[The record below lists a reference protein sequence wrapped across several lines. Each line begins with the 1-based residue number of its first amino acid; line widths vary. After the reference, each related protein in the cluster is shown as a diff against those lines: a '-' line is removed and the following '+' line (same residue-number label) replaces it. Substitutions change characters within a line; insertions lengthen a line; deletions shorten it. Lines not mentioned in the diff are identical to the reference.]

1 MTERPVKERSLAGL
15 PAVAPATRK
24 PRATDVPHR
33 LSSETGRISG
43 IMHQTATAGTV
54 DLRGRALRL
63 AGRHPATD
71 GAAIE
76 SDRELRRLL
85 SEMSVADI
93 VDVVDA
99 LKAQDGELRSIAL
112 YRGWIAQSEH
122 KHRQLYPA
130 WYNLGVQLVAA
141 GARPEAGAAFE
152 AALSYKPDLAP
163 AAINAGLCREE
174 TGDAESALDLWRNAL
189 QSDEDRTALLN
200 QRGRLLEKLKR
211 FDEAERALTA
221 SLLTDPGQPDA
232 VHHWIGVKTK
242 ACSWPVFAG
251 LPGLDRDAML
261 ATTGALSLLALT
273 DDPALQDASNAAW
286 IARKM
291 PPGDTPRLSPPSGY
305 AHRKLRIGYMSSDF
319 CLHPMAYLVADL
331 FEQHD
336 RDAVTVHGYC
346 STKDDGSDVRRRLV
360 AAFDHFTSILD
371 MTDEDAARAIR
382 ADEIDILVDL
392 NGLTLGTRL
401 PVLRWR
407 PAPVQVTYL
416 GYNGPIPLP
425 ELDYIVADRFVIPP
439 SVAARHRPAPLYLP
453 SCYQANDRHLPVA
466 MGETRA
472 AAGLPET
479 AFVFCC
485 FCNTYK
491 ITEEVF
497 DAWIAILQRTG
508 GTVLWLYADNETA
521 QRNMARR
528 FAAAGLDAD
537 RLVFA
542 ARNHPEV
549 YRARLALADLFL
561 DTFPYNA
568 GTTASD
574 ALRVGLPIVTIAGR
588 SFISRMAGSLLHAVG
603 LDEGVVGSLDAYV
616 DLAVD
621 LARDPVRYAGFR
633 AAVSGNAWARTL
645 GDTPTFTRGF
655 EEALRKV
662 AIRREAPAAASASA
676 SDGLPQTPS
685 WAWVPPPP
693 SGALNQIVSHRS
705 TPDR

>member
-1 MTERPVKERSLAGL
+1 M
-15 PAVAPATRK
+15 
-24 PRATDVPHR
+24 D
-33 LSSETGRISG
+33 
-43 IMHQTATAGTV
+43 QTAAICALDV
-54 DLRGRALRL
+54 RRRALGL
-63 AGRHPATD
+63 AGRHASTD
-71 GAAIE
+71 GSTIE
-76 SDRELRRLL
+76 LDLGLRRCLT
-85 SEMSVADI
+85 EMDVADI
-93 VDVVDA
+93 VDVVDT
-99 LKAQDGELRSIAL
+99 LKASDGELRSIAL
-112 YRGWIAQSEH
+112 YRCWIAVSEH
-122 KHRQLYPA
+122 KFNQLYAA
-130 WYNLGVQLVAA
+130 WFNLGAQLVAA
-141 GARPEAGAAFE
+141 DAKPQAGAAFE
-152 AALSYKPDLAP
+152 AALARRPDLAQ
-163 AAINAGLCREE
+163 AAVNAGLCREE
-174 TGDAESALDLWRNAL
+174 TADPEGALTMWRNAL

-211 FDEAERALTA
+211 YDEAELALTA

-251 LPGLDRDAML
+251 LPGLDRNAML
-261 ATTGALSLLALT
+261 AATGALSLLALT
-273 DDPALQDASNAAW
+273 DDSALQDASNAAW
-286 IARKM
+286 IARKI

-382 ADEIDILVDL
+382 ADEIDILIDL

-439 SVAARHRPAPLYLP
+439 SVAARHRPAPLYLA

-466 MGETRA
+466 VGETRA
-472 AAGLPET
+472 AAGLPED

-485 FCNTYK
+485 FSNTYK

-521 QRNMARR
+521 QRSMARR

-645 GDTPTFTRGF
+645 GDTPAFTRGF
-655 EEALRKV
+655 EAALGSV
-662 AIRREAPAAASASA
+662 AIRREAPPASAGASA

-685 WAWVPPPP
+685 WAWVPPPS
-693 SGALNQIVSHRS
+693 SGALAQIVFHRS
-705 TPDR
+705 VPDR